1 MPFTPK
7 YRHAH
12 IRGEARVT
20 SKFLGEMTPREMAL
34 YFTSLHPLCQT
45 IESAVGRLEMMKQA
59 VIQLGTLP
67 RPTPDPN
74 EEDPWNHE

>member
-1 MPFTPK
+1 MPSTPM

-12 IRGEARVT
+12 IRGEARLT

-67 RPTPDPN
+67 MPTTVP
-74 EEDPWNHE
+74 EEDLWMHE